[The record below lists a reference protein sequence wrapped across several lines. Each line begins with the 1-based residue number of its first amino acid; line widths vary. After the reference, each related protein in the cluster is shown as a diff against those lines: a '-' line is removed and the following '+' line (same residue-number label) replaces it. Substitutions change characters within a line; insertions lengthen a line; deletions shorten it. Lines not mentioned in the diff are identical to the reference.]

1 MAQWRRQWLEQGALV
16 AWLTLDAQDDP
27 FRFVRGLLN
36 AMRAASGR
44 AIFDTVALQF
54 AERPDR
60 GLDSLTDFLAE
71 IANLATPTV
80 LMLDDAERLP
90 DLTAREALAYL
101 LFNAPPNLRVVI
113 GSRTALPLPTSELAA
128 HGNFVAFKA
137 QDLRFELAESIAI
150 LQRRFGQRLSID
162 DCAQLHEATEGWPI
176 GLQLAAASIERAPD
190 LHAAIETLSA
200 RNGDIERYFIE
211 SLFSRIPA
219 PIADFLTRIAI
230 LEFLTPEI
238 CEAVTGCPA
247 AAAYLDQLTNDTPVM
262 IVAEL
267 RDWIRLHPLARD
279 FLLGRFEKLP
289 AIERNELHLRAARW
303 LAERQRFHEAG
314 RHALAAGDAQ
324 LALTYAETCLWGL
337 VKGGKLAEAR
347 EWLAQLPGNS
357 QTRDVRLRLA
367 VGWIMALGDR
377 PEEAL
382 DIAEQLAKTPGMAPE
397 LMYEAALISGA
408 AAAYADRL
416 GRIDAALK
424 RWSEPPMSLVD
435 PILTVAQANIRA
447 LHELHL
453 GATESVRQIEAPFLA
468 SPQNET
474 LLLALAHGRML
485 VGLSHL
491 WDGNMYK
498 AEAAV
503 HSALLNAE
511 RQYGRRSVP
520 AATYASVLAAA
531 LFERNQPEAAQALL
545 AHRLD
550 VVVRHGIPDCVLFAY
565 RTLTYVALD
574 QGDVRRALGL
584 LDELHALGEARGM
597 PRLNLFA
604 IAERIRI
611 HSLASR
617 KQTVD
622 GLIDSLDAL
631 AGVFAQSEYLPLLPQ
646 YQLSAAI
653 AKSYAA
659 LARLDLDAAD
669 RELAQAHAL
678 AKQLRRGRDVL
689 TVMVL
694 RAVTAWQRQD
704 PGAMALLSEALSLAA
719 IGGSDRLLVDI
730 HPIAVRMGAT
740 QHATAESNKHT
751 QPASEARPIDV
762 SSHKPT
768 LPVGG
773 LLTPKETEVLA
784 LLNSGLS
791 NKLIAR
797 TMDIG
802 DGTVKWHMKNLFSKL
817 SAGTRRHAV
826 DRARLL
832 GLVSTER

>member
-1 MAQWRRQWLEQGALV
+1 MDIRDQTTIAVCAPRGFGKTTLMAQWRRQWLEQGALV

-27 FRFVRGLLN
+27 FRFARGLLN
-36 AMRAASGR
+36 AMRVASGR
-44 AIFDTVALQF
+44 AIFDTGALQF

-90 DLTAREALAYL
+90 DLTVREALAYI

-128 HGNFVAFKA
+128 HGNFVTFKA

-324 LALTYAETCLWGL
+324 LAQTYAETCLWGL

-424 RWSEPPMSLVD
+424 RWSES
-435 PILTVAQANIRA
+435 
-447 LHELHL
+447 
-453 GATESVRQIEAPFLA
+453 
-468 SPQNET
+468 
-474 LLLALAHGRML
+474 
-485 VGLSHL
+485 
-491 WDGNMYK
+491 
-498 AEAAV
+498 
-503 HSALLNAE
+503 
-511 RQYGRRSVP
+511 
-520 AATYASVLAAA
+520 
-531 LFERNQPEAAQALL
+531 
-545 AHRLD
+545 
-550 VVVRHGIPDCVLFAY
+550 
-565 RTLTYVALD
+565 D
-574 QGDVRRALGL
+574 Q
-584 LDELHALGEARGM
+584 
-597 PRLNLFA
+597 
-604 IAERIRI
+604 
-611 HSLASR
+611 
-617 KQTVD
+617 Q
-622 GLIDSLDAL
+622 
-631 AGVFAQSEYLPLLPQ
+631 
-646 YQLSAAI
+646 
-653 AKSYAA
+653 
-659 LARLDLDAAD
+659 
-669 RELAQAHAL
+669 
-678 AKQLRRGRDVL
+678 
-689 TVMVL
+689 
-694 RAVTAWQRQD
+694 
-704 PGAMALLSEALSLAA
+704 
-719 IGGSDRLLVDI
+719 GS
-730 HPIAVRMGAT
+730 
-740 QHATAESNKHT
+740 
-751 QPASEARPIDV
+751 
-762 SSHKPT
+762 
-768 LPVGG
+768 
-773 LLTPKETEVLA
+773 
-784 LLNSGLS
+784 
-791 NKLIAR
+791 
-797 TMDIG
+797 
-802 DGTVKWHMKNLFSKL
+802 
-817 SAGTRRHAV
+817 
-826 DRARLL
+826 
-832 GLVSTER
+832 